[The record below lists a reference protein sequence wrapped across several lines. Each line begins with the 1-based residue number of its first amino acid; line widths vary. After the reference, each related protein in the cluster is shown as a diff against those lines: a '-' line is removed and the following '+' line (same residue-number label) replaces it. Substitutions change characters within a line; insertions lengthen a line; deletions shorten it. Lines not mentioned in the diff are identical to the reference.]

1 MSNESRILL
10 CIITGLSDVY
20 ERVGDYYLTSSDQFT
35 SYIIAKKTSYIR
47 WDDNDVRFEPNQR
60 TQLDF

>member
-10 CIITGLSDVY
+10 CIITGLSEVY

-47 WDDNDVRFEPNQR
+47 CDDNDVRFEPDQR
-60 TQLDF
+60 PQLDF